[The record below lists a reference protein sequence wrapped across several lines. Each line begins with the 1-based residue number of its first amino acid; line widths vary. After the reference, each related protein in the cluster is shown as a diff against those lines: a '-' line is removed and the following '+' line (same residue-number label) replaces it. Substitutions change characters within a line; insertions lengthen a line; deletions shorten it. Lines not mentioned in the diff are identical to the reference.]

1 MKIKTTVAALGLLS
15 MVSFGAFAAQSISA
29 EQASS
34 MQSLGTITTSGIDG
48 SPSDIKAQLSDNA
61 DAKGATAYHIIEAR
75 IDGNYHATAEIYR

>member
-48 SPSDIKAQLSDNA
+48 SPSDIKAQLSDKA
-61 DAKGATAYHIIEAR
+61 DAKGATAYHITEAR
-75 IDGNYHATAEIYR
+75 IDGSYHATAEIYR

>member
-48 SPSDIKAQLSDNA
+48 
-61 DAKGATAYHIIEAR
+61 
-75 IDGNYHATAEIYR
+75 NYHATAEIYR

>member
-15 MVSFGAFAAQSISA
+15 MVSFGAFSAQSISA

-48 SPSDIKAQLSDNA
+48 SPSDIKAQLSDKA

>member
-15 MVSFGAFAAQSISA
+15 MVSFGAFDAQSISA

-48 SPSDIKAQLSDNA
+48 SPSDIKAQLSDKA

>member
-48 SPSDIKAQLSDNA
+48 SPSDIKAQLSDKA

-75 IDGNYHATAEIYR
+75 IDGNYHATAENYR

>member
-48 SPSDIKAQLSDNA
+48 SPSDIKAQLSAKA

>member
-15 MVSFGAFAAQSISA
+15 MVSFGAFAAQSI
-29 EQASS
+29 
-34 MQSLGTITTSGIDG
+34 TITTSGIDG
-48 SPSDIKAQLSDNA
+48 SPSDIKAQLSDKA